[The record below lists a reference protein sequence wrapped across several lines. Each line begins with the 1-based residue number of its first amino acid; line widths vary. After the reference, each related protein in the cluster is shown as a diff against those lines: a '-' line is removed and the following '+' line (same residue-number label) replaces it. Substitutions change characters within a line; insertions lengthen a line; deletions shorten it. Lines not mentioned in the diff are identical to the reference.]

1 MPDPEDPT
9 YEQLVEA
16 LDVVL
21 DQLETG
27 GLPLDQ
33 AVEAYERGVDLSRRA
48 QALLDAAE
56 LRIATLRDES

>member
-9 YEQLVEA
+9 YEKLVEA

>member
-1 MPDPEDPT
+1 MPEPEDPT

-16 LDVVL
+16 LDVVV

-33 AVEAYERGVDLSRRA
+33 AVEAYERGADLSRRA

-56 LRIATLRDES
+56 LRIATLRNES